1 MQQPGQQKNRYL
13 YVLSDISDIV
23 SSSLSEREVLD
34 GVLWELGNVIDLD
47 VCWVQKYSPG
57 NKTLTLV
64 LHHGLPDQIAKELEA
79 MTVGNDIIGV
89 VAQTRK
95 PLFCNDM
102 ANDSNYRWETAVQ
115 NGFMSFIASPVISG
129 GQLLGIIGGLSS
141 RADIFTVN
149 ELKLMA
155 AISASISEV
164 CRKVTVG
171 PVDNEIAKQQDEITH
186 THLFLSALSH
196 ELKTPLT
203 AIIASTGLLIEELDR
218 RHEAVLLK
226 LAQNISRSASSLQ
239 NRLNE
244 LINLSKN
251 KDESYGIAKKEFDFS
266 MLAAGVADQVLSLAK
281 QKKQTLSLEVEPY
294 IKINADDQRIEQ
306 VLLNLLSNA
315 IKFTPEGGQIFLR
328 AARDGNRLVIN
339 VQDTGPG
346 IPNEE
351 KRKLFIP
358 YYHPSSDRSGIP
370 GLGLGLAIS
379 KQIVELHGGAIWV
392 QSDVGQGSTFSF
404 SLPIHENKVEK

>member
-129 GQLLGIIGGLSS
+129 DSCWELLEGYHPGPISS
-141 RADIFTVN
+141 RS
-149 ELKLMA
+149 M
-155 AISASISEV
+155 
-164 CRKVTVG
+164 
-171 PVDNEIAKQQDEITH
+171 
-186 THLFLSALSH
+186 
-196 ELKTPLT
+196 
-203 AIIASTGLLIEELDR
+203 
-218 RHEAVLLK
+218 
-226 LAQNISRSASSLQ
+226 SL
-239 NRLNE
+239 N
-244 LINLSKN
+244 
-251 KDESYGIAKKEFDFS
+251 
-266 MLAAGVADQVLSLAK
+266 
-281 QKKQTLSLEVEPY
+281 
-294 IKINADDQRIEQ
+294 
-306 VLLNLLSNA
+306 
-315 IKFTPEGGQIFLR
+315 
-328 AARDGNRLVIN
+328 
-339 VQDTGPG
+339 
-346 IPNEE
+346 
-351 KRKLFIP
+351 
-358 YYHPSSDRSGIP
+358 
-370 GLGLGLAIS
+370 
-379 KQIVELHGGAIWV
+379 
-392 QSDVGQGSTFSF
+392 
-404 SLPIHENKVEK
+404 